1 MLERTDRLALA
12 VPDANAAIATFRDLF
27 DCEIAGDEADSA
39 AGARR
44 VTLGFGRDLIELF
57 EPRSAGPV
65 ADFLSAGRRGIFAG
79 GFSLRDPAKLAAR
92 LARWGVP
99 VHAQTGD
106 RFVVF
111 PADLMGTGLILSPR
125 EERPRVGLADK
136 IWQITYAVADLEEA
150 IAYYGERFDI
160 AELFTNRYA
169 HRGFGYE
176 GAIAWFDARER
187 GRLDSLEYLEPTDPD
202 KAVARFV
209 QRQGAGIYM
218 ASIEVDD
225 VPALEARVRAAG
237 PGWDSAGGF
246 GGFIHPRR
254 LHGLL
259 LGVTTYEVW
268 NAQRPLPP
276 A

>member
-12 VPDANAAIATFRDLF
+12 VPDAEAATSTFRDLF
-27 DCEIAGDEADSA
+27 DCEIAGDESDPA

-44 VTLGFGRDLIELF
+44 VTLTFGRDVLELF
-57 EPRSAGPV
+57 EPRGSGPV

-79 GFSLRDPAKLAAR
+79 GFALKDPAKLAAR
-92 LARWGVP
+92 LARQGIP
-99 VHAQTGD
+99 VHAQD
-106 RFVVF
+106 RDRYVVF
-111 PADLMGTGLILSPR
+111 PADLMGTGVILAPC
-125 EERPRVGLADK
+125 EERPRIGLADK
-136 IWQITYAVADLEEA
+136 IWQITYAVPDLEEA
-150 IAYYGERFDI
+150 IAAYGARLGI
-160 AELFTNRYA
+160 GELFTNRYT

-176 GAIAWFDARER
+176 GAIAWFDARAQ
-187 GRLDSLEYLEPTDPD
+187 GRLDSLEYLEPSDPD

-218 ASIEVDD
+218 ASIEVSD
-225 VPALEARVRAAG
+225 PAALEARVRAAG
-237 PGWDSAGGF
+237 PGWDGATGF

-259 LGVTTYEVW
+259 LGVTTYEIW
-268 NAQRPLPP
+268 NKQRPLPP